1 MIKEYERD
9 AAARVAWE
17 EVYSAKPNFSRTYRP
32 CPLYVAMKRIRTPIY
47 STFSNKDTPLH
58 ALFDLAARRKE
69 DRKTHTHGSAL
80 LRGIKST
87 KSSLEMV
94 VSGPSPFIAYAISSR
109 RGQGFAQ
116 SCTLLYSFSRLQCTW
131 RLRSLEMQFEH
142 KAAELR
148 AAFVQEILTITAE
161 AAE

>member
-58 ALFDLAARRKE
+58 ALFHLAARRKE
-69 DRKTHTHGSAL
+69 DRKTHGSAL

-94 VSGPSPFIAYAISSR
+94 VSGPSPFIAYATSAR
-109 RGQGFAQ
+109 RGAGF
-116 SCTLLYSFSRLQCTW
+116 CTELHP
-131 RLRSLEMQFEH
+131 SLFVLKVAMHLAF
-142 KAAELR
+142 ALVGNAVR
-148 AAFVQEILTITAE
+148 A
-161 AAE
+161 